1 MAFQF
6 GKMKGVQE
14 VDGGDGL
21 HNNMNVINTTG
32 MYTYSKCCHMYV
44 TTFFFL
50 RKAKKGTRTEWS

>member
-6 GKMKGVQE
+6 RKMKGVQE

-44 TTFFFL
+44 TTFFF
-50 RKAKKGTRTEWS
+50 KKGKKRNQN